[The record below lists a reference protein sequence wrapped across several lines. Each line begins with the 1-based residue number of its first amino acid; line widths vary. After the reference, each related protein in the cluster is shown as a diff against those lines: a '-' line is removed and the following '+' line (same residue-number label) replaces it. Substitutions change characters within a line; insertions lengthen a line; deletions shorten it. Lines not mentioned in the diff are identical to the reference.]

1 MSSSNKLL
9 VLLGPTASG
18 KTQLAVQLAVRLNGE
33 IISADSRQVYKGLD
47 IGTGKDLH
55 SYTLDDKKVPYHLI
69 DTVESGEKYN
79 VHQFNEDFSSAY
91 LDITRRG
98 KLAIL
103 CGGTGM
109 YIHQLLQPQPYTA
122 VPIDETLRDKLRDL
136 NKDVLIDKLN
146 GLPIDTNSVDLSS
159 IKRII
164 RAIEV
169 GEYLKLNTLP
179 PRRDIKFQSLVI
191 GLCGDRPL
199 LRKRIYK
206 RLVDRLKNGLIEEGI
221 KINKNGLSFEMM
233 RYYGLEYKFLA
244 DYLEGKMLKEEMIES
259 LSIQINQYSKRQETY
274 FRKMEK
280 DGIAINWLDFTDS
293 MEKNLSK
300 SLNLAIS
307 NLDLK
312 L

>member
-55 SYTLDDKKVPYHLI
+55 SYTLDEKKVPYHLI
-69 DTVESGEKYN
+69 DTVENGEKYN

-91 LDITRRG
+91 LDITSRG

-109 YIHQLLQPQPYTA
+109 YIHQLLQPQAYTA
-122 VPIDETLRDKLRDL
+122 VPIDESLRDKLRDL

-146 GLPIDTNSVDLSS
+146 SLPIHINSVDVSS
-159 IKRII
+159 VKRII

-169 GEYLKLNTLP
+169 GEYLKLNALP
-179 PRRDIKFQSLVI
+179 PRTDIKFQSLVI

-206 RLVDRLKNGLIEEGI
+206 RLVDRLNNGLIEEGLEL
-221 KINKNGLSFEMM
+221 NKNGLSFEMM

-244 DYLEGKMLKEEMIES
+244 DYLEGKMPKEEMIES
-259 LSIQINQYSKRQETY
+259 LSIQINQYAKRQETY

-280 DGIAINWLDFTDS
+280 DGVAINWLDFTDS

-307 NLDLK
+307 NLDLT